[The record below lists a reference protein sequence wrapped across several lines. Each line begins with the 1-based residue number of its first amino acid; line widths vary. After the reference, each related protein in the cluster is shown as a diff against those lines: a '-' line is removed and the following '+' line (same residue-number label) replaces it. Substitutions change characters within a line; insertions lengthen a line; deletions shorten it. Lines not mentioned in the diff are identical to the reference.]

1 MRLGFDPP
9 EDEEEKKREK
19 EWVKQFQKQ
28 QQQIKV
34 DWEDYEKDP
43 ANAAALSPSKTK
55 SKEKDEKEKEDK
67 GDKKED
73 KKKSSGGISSMLSS
87 AMKPSIKKLVRHGIP
102 SELRATIWFEKSGAS
117 KKKKENPGVYAK
129 YVQEIDPD
137 SQVAEEIQM
146 DIARTF
152 TMHLMFANQA
162 TKRMM
167 LRTLSAFTVRNPN
180 YGYCQNMTFIVGII
194 LFFLPEED
202 AFWLFTTIM
211 EDILFV
217 DFCSPTM
224 IGLRVDQ
231 KVLEILIRE
240 RLPKLY
246 SHFTKHDI
254 DISCFTTSW
263 LLRLFVNVFPMETT
277 LRVWDCFL
285 FEGSKIL
292 FRVALAYLKLHEEQL
307 RQCTDSGAV
316 MTFLSSEC
324 KMFYDADRLIK
335 ACASFW
341 ALRRKQINE
350 LRARFIEE
358 LEELARPMD
367 SDAFANN
374 DSKFSSESKVSNESI
389 ESWDEKS
396 ETNEITTKLETTHIE
411 TRNNE
416 TINNETTQIE
426 TTKNETTHNETT
438 NNETTT
444 SEPTN
449 NINQESEGNT
459 PFSTTNPTSP
469 NIFNNDFESDD
480 EYDLC

>member
-1 MRLGFDPP
+1 MSLVSKTNTYNETAFDVPLWKTDVRLGFDPP
-9 EDEEEKKREK
+9 EDEEDKRREK
-19 EWVKQFQKQ
+19 EWLKQFQKQ
-28 QQQIKV
+28 KQQQKV
-34 DWEDYEKDP
+34 DWENYEKDSVVAP
-43 ANAAALSPSKTK
+43 PSPKP
-55 SKEKDEKEKEDK
+55 KEREEREKRA
-67 GDKKED
+67 
-73 KKKSSGGISSMLSS
+73 GGIGSMLSS
-87 AMKPSIKKLVRHGIP
+87 AMKPNIKKLVRHGIP
-102 SELRATIWFEKSGAS
+102 SELRANIWFEKSGAS
-117 KKKKENPGVYAK
+117 KKKSANPGVYAK
-129 YVQEIDPD
+129 YVAQIDED
-137 SQVAEEIQM
+137 AHVMEEIQM

-152 TMHLMFANQA
+152 TMHLMFANQM
-162 TKRMM
+162 TKKMM
-167 LRTLSAFTVRNPN
+167 LRILASFTIRNPN

-231 KVLEILIRE
+231 KVLETLIKE
-240 RLPKLY
+240 RLPKLHA
-246 SHFTKHDI
+246 HFTKYNI
-254 DISCFTTSW
+254 DVSVFTTSW
-263 LLRLFVNVFPMETT
+263 LLRLFVNVFPIETT

-307 RQCTDSGAV
+307 KQCTDSGDV

-358 LEELARPMD
+358 LGEISNSPRG
-367 SDAFANN
+367 DALR
-374 DSKFSSESKVSNESI
+374 SSQSTNFTNSSNESSDEGYAEFEYVKKSSSENIKGREVGTKQEASPKI
-389 ESWDEKS
+389 EHNEKIEENTKIEGTKKDTS
-396 ETNEITTKLETTHIE
+396 TKEDNHTPATVATNEDTLK
-411 TRNNE
+411 
-416 TINNETTQIE
+416 TIREE
-426 TTKNETTHNETT
+426 
-438 NNETTT
+438 
-444 SEPTN
+444 
-449 NINQESEGNT
+449 EGEAE
-459 PFSTTNPTSP
+459 
-469 NIFNNDFESDD
+469 DDD